1 LCYDLLRFSLCSG
14 ICAASRV
21 IFPYRKSCRVCCHDL
36 SPPKLLL
43 HTQFTTSCV
52 FDAKRVNHAHVHLCI
67 YSLLFPLYETTKF
80 LSCRLVTIGTEIRG
94 YWGLLNPG
102 SLLLNLSGLLHS
114 GTFRPIRLGS
124 TPGYLCMGRLHLCKF
139 ACRCVGVSAWDACT
153 CISLRIDVWAY
164 GGKRPLLSYG
174 PFHIRAGSAI
184 AGVMFVLALAML
196 EMARCGR
203 AG

>member
-1 LCYDLLRFSLCSG
+1 MCYDLLRFSLCSG

-80 LSCRLVTIGTEIRG
+80 LSCRLVTIGAEIRG
-94 YWGLLNPG
+94 YSGLLNPG
-102 SLLLNLSGLLHS
+102 AFRIAPQPQRTPPFRSLPPYKVGIYSGL
-114 GTFRPIRLGS
+114 P
-124 TPGYLCMGRLHLCKF
+124 PGYLCLGRLRLCKL
-139 ACRCVGVSAWDACT
+139 AYRCV
-153 CISLRIDVWAY
+153 
-164 GGKRPLLSYG
+164 
-174 PFHIRAGSAI
+174 
-184 AGVMFVLALAML
+184 